1 VRSVYYLQVTDKQ
14 LLEMIKQL
22 IAMPY
27 LKLKKIESSDSTI
40 RIDATIKSCRS
51 KCPVCGKYSKRVH
64 DYYFRTISDLPVFQ
78 NGTEIHLKT
87 RKFRCGNDRCH
98 RKVFSEQTPAIIRY
112 ARRTKRATK
121 ILESFAIE
129 LTGRLGSIMSKQL
142 SITVSSSTITR
153 IAHSQQLSDIQ
164 QPRVLGVDD
173 WAYRKGVS
181 YGTILIDME
190 TSRPI
195 ELLPSRDSQVLKDW
209 LLKYSDVKII
219 TRDRASSYSA
229 AIIEACPNAIQ
240 IADRF
245 HLLMNLSDALDAYF
259 KSISKRIRSLITV
272 KTNEFLEISER
283 ESINIEEETKET
295 QPVTTDQESIATK
308 VDQRL
313 DTFLKVKE
321 LQVKGTPIKRIS
333 IDLKMSRNTVRSY
346 FNQESLSPR
355 KSSRSTN
362 IEVFTNLIVAR
373 LNENGYKLI
382 DIFREIKEL
391 GYNGG
396 KTQGY
401 YNIKLIK
408 ENCNIETIGYPEI
421 PQPKI
426 PYIKPLSSRKL
437 AKYIGFNLTDITD
450 HHERF
455 YLQTLLDNITELRIV
470 RKLVQIFKTM
480 LARGCGNIR
489 RWIDFVK
496 HSKYKLAGLKTFARG
511 LLRDIEAVEN
521 GINMRWSNGTVE
533 GHVNRIKSI
542 KRQMYGRASF
552 ELLRK
557 KVILSQSG

>member
-1 VRSVYYLQVTDKQ
+1 
-14 LLEMIKQL
+14 
-22 IAMPY
+22 
-27 LKLKKIESSDSTI
+27 
-40 RIDATIKSCRS
+40 
-51 KCPVCGKYSKRVH
+51 
-64 DYYFRTISDLPVFQ
+64 
-78 NGTEIHLKT
+78 
-87 RKFRCGNDRCH
+87 
-98 RKVFSEQTPAIIRY
+98 
-112 ARRTKRATK
+112 
-121 ILESFAIE
+121 
-129 LTGRLGSIMSKQL
+129 MSKQL
-142 SITVSSSTITR
+142 SIAVSSSTITR
-153 IAHSQQLSDIQ
+153 IAHSQQLLDIQ
-164 QPRVLGVDD
+164 QPKVLGVDD

-195 ELLPSRDSQVLKDW
+195 ELLPSRDGQVLKDW
-209 LLKYSDVKII
+209 LLKYNDVKII
-219 TRDRASSYSA
+219 TRDRASSYAA

-259 KSISKRIRSLITV
+259 KSISKRIRTLIAD
-272 KTNEFLEISER
+272 KTNEILELSIK
-283 ESINIEEETKET
+283 ESISIEEKTKET
-295 QPVTTDQESIATK
+295 QHIMMDQKSIAAK

-313 DTFLKVKE
+313 DTFLRVKE

-355 KSSRSTN
+355 KSSKSTN

-373 LNENGYKLI
+373 LNEKGYRQI

-401 YNIKLIK
+401 NNIKLIK
-408 ENCNIETIGYPEI
+408 ENCNIETIGYPVI

-437 AKYIGFNLTDITD
+437 AKYIGFDLMDITD

-470 RKLVQIFKTM
+470 RKLVQNFKSM
-480 LARGCGNIR
+480 LERGCGNIR

-496 HSKYKLAGLKTFARG
+496 HSKYKLSGLKTFARG
-511 LLRDIEAVEN
+511 LLSDIEAVEN
-521 GINMRWSNGTVE
+521 GINMSWSNGTVE

>member
-1 VRSVYYLQVTDKQ
+1 MRSVYYLQVTDKQ

-22 IAMPY
+22 IAMPC
-27 LKLKKIESSDSTI
+27 LNLEKIEFSDSTI
-40 RIDATIKSCRS
+40 RIYATIKSRKS
-51 KCPVCGKYSKRVH
+51 KCPVCGKYSRRVH
-64 DYYFRTISDLPVFQ
+64 DFYFRTISDLPVFQ
-78 NGTEIHLKT
+78 NRTEILLKT

-129 LTGRLGSIMSKQL
+129 LTGRLGSIMSNQL

-195 ELLPSRDSQVLKDW
+195 DLLPSRDGQVLKDW
-209 LLKYSDVKII
+209 LIKYKDVKII
-219 TRDRASSYSA
+219 TRDRASSYAA
-229 AIIEACPNAIQ
+229 AIIEVCPNAIQ

-245 HLLMNLSDALDAYF
+245 HLVMNLSDALDAYF
-259 KSISKRIRSLITV
+259 KSISRRIRSLITD
-272 KTNEFLEISER
+272 KTNEFLELP
-283 ESINIEEETKET
+283 EEEPLNIKEKVIEA
-295 QPVTTDQESIATK
+295 QPALTAQESIDAK
-308 VDQRL
+308 VDQRR
-313 DTFLKVKE
+313 DIFLKVKE
-321 LQVKGTPIKRIS
+321 LQAKGTPIKRIAT
-333 IDLKMSRNTVRSY
+333 DLKMSRNTVRSY

-355 KSSRSTN
+355 KSSKSTN
-362 IEVFTNLIVAR
+362 IEVFTDLIVAR
-373 LNENGYKLI
+373 LNENGYNLT

-391 GYNGG
+391 GYTGG
-396 KTQGY
+396 RTQGCY
-401 YNIKLIK
+401 HIKLIK
-408 ENCNIETIGYPEI
+408 EHHEIKTLGYKEI
-421 PQPKI
+421 ARPKI

-455 YLQTLLDNITELRIV
+455 YLQTLLDNITELRVV

-496 HSKYKLAGLKTFARG
+496 HSKYKLP
-511 LLRDIEAVEN
+511 
-521 GINMRWSNGTVE
+521 
-533 GHVNRIKSI
+533 
-542 KRQMYGRASF
+542 
-552 ELLRK
+552 
-557 KVILSQSG
+557 

>member
-1 VRSVYYLQVTDKQ
+1 
-14 LLEMIKQL
+14 M
-22 IAMPY
+22 
-27 LKLKKIESSDSTI
+27 
-40 RIDATIKSCRS
+40 
-51 KCPVCGKYSKRVH
+51 
-64 DYYFRTISDLPVFQ
+64 
-78 NGTEIHLKT
+78 
-87 RKFRCGNDRCH
+87 
-98 RKVFSEQTPAIIRY
+98 
-112 ARRTKRATK
+112 RATN
-121 ILESFAIE
+121 ILETFAIE
-129 LTGRLGSIMSKQL
+129 LTGKLGSIISKQL
-142 SITVSSSTITR
+142 HISVSSSTITR
-153 IAHSQQLSDIQ
+153 IAHGHQLMEIT
-164 QPRVLGVDD
+164 QPRILGVDD

-195 ELLPSRDSQVLKDW
+195 ELLPSRDGQVLKEW
-209 LLKYSDVKII
+209 LLKYNDVKIV
-219 TRDRASSYSA
+219 TRDRASSYAA
-229 AIIEACPNAIQ
+229 AIIEACPNAVQ

-259 KSISKRIRSLITV
+259 KSISKTIRSLITA
-272 KTNEFLEISER
+272 KTNEFLELPEK
-283 ESINIEEETKET
+283 ESISIKEEMKEV
-295 QPVTTDQESIATK
+295 QPAPPDQESIAIK

-321 LQVKGTPIKRIS
+321 LQASGTPIKRIAT
-333 IDLKMSRNTVRSY
+333 DLKMSRNTVKSY

-355 KSSRSTN
+355 KSSKSTN

-391 GYNGG
+391 GYTGG
-396 KTQGY
+396 RTQGCY
-401 YNIKLIK
+401 HIKLIK
-408 ENCNIETIGYPEI
+408 EHHEIDTLGYKEI
-421 PQPKI
+421 ARPKI
-426 PYIKPLSSRKL
+426 LYIKPLSSRKL

-496 HSKYKLAGLKTFARG
+496 RSKYKLAGLKTFARG
-511 LLRDIEAVEN
+511 LSRDIDAVEN
-521 GINMRWSNGTVE
+521 GINMHWSNGAVE

>member
-1 VRSVYYLQVTDKQ
+1 
-14 LLEMIKQL
+14 
-22 IAMPY
+22 
-27 LKLKKIESSDSTI
+27 
-40 RIDATIKSCRS
+40 
-51 KCPVCGKYSKRVH
+51 
-64 DYYFRTISDLPVFQ
+64 
-78 NGTEIHLKT
+78 
-87 RKFRCGNDRCH
+87 
-98 RKVFSEQTPAIIRY
+98 
-112 ARRTKRATK
+112 
-121 ILESFAIE
+121 
-129 LTGRLGSIMSKQL
+129 
-142 SITVSSSTITR
+142 
-153 IAHSQQLSDIQ
+153 
-164 QPRVLGVDD
+164 
-173 WAYRKGVS
+173 
-181 YGTILIDME
+181 
-190 TSRPI
+190 
-195 ELLPSRDSQVLKDW
+195 
-209 LLKYSDVKII
+209 
-219 TRDRASSYSA
+219 
-229 AIIEACPNAIQ
+229 
-240 IADRF
+240 
-245 HLLMNLSDALDAYF
+245 MNLSDALDAYF

-272 KTNEFLEISER
+272 KTNEFLELSER

-333 IDLKMSRNTVRSY
+333 IDLKMSRNTIRSY

-408 ENCNIETIGYPEI
+408 ENCNIETIGYPVI

-437 AKYIGFNLTDITD
+437 AKYIGFDLMDITD

-470 RKLVQIFKTM
+470 RKLVQNFKSM

-489 RWIDFVK
+489 KWIDFIK
-496 HSKYKLAGLKTFARG
+496 HSKYKLAGLKTFATG
-511 LLRDIEAVEN
+511 LLSDIEAVEN
-521 GINMRWSNGTVE
+521 GINMSWSNGTVE